1 MAARWC
7 QRTTAWPRTTPPTHT
22 HSPIA
27 FTTNA
32 AGESA
37 SSVAGAEDEAV
48 PMVDAAAGSGDDDS
62 DAALPSSDAGEQ
74 AAETGKGTL
83 IACALAA
90 GAFTAGALVAEAL
103 VTGAL
108 AAGALAV
115 GALGAVP
122 GGEGEQ
128 AAASALLEVKAVDG
142 DEDACDA
149 VGSGCP
155 GCVADGGDEA
165 TGEGVDAPLRTL
177 A

>member
-1 MAARWC
+1 
-7 QRTTAWPRTTPPTHT
+7 
-22 HSPIA
+22 
-27 FTTNA
+27 
-32 AGESA
+32 
-37 SSVAGAEDEAV
+37 
-48 PMVDAAAGSGDDDS
+48 MVDAAAGSGDDDG

-115 GALGAVP
+115 GALGAWTLVT
-122 GGEGEQ
+122 GGRVVGVLAAGALGAVALGALGAVAGGDGEQ
-128 AAASALLEVKAVDG
+128 AAASVLLEVEAVDG

-149 VGSGCP
+149 VGRGCP